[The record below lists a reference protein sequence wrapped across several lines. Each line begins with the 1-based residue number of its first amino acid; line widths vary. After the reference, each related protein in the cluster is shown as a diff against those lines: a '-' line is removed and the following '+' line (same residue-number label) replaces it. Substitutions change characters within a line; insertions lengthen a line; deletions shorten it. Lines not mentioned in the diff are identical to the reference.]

1 MLWVGHGKLK
11 KRKKIKKN
19 KKLSMSNQRYDGHM
33 RCARMKL
40 PLISFEHHSEATDW
54 PSNELIRA
62 VEQGRNNPS
71 YDV

>member
-1 MLWVGHGKLK
+1 
-11 KRKKIKKN
+11 
-19 KKLSMSNQRYDGHM
+19 MSNQRYDGHM

-54 PSNELIRA
+54 PSNELTRA